1 MAQLPALTPLLS
13 KLLIAEYDAVVA
25 YVKAEVAKSDKLA
38 NKEVESVETTKTVTV
53 KGAAAGTASFNVER
67 DVVVVLKDKETTT
80 STSETTDTTETTVTT
95 ATGSDTDTNTQTT
108 VTTVSGSEQTLRR
121 ILRPTPIP
129 IQKLTLRPTQ
139 KPILRPTQKPILRP
153 TQKPIPKL
161 EPALAQV
168 QPRPCRLAFL
178 L

>member
-1 MAQLPALTPLLS
+1 MPGVNVEIAVKSGDVAALLNGASNVTVGAAAGTYTATFEVAD
-13 KLLIAEYDAVVA
+13 AEYDAVVA

-95 ATGSDTDTNTQTT
+95 ATGSDTDTDTNTQTT
-108 VTTVSGSEQTLRR
+108 VTTVSGSETN
-121 ILRPTPIP
+121 TGN
-129 IQKLTLRPTQ
+129 KH
-139 KPILRPTQKPILRP
+139 
-153 TQKPIPKL
+153 
-161 EPALAQV
+161 
-168 QPRPCRLAFL
+168 
-178 L
+178 